1 VLVTTDPRLADAVA
15 REVDRQ
21 LPTLPRQEYLRTSLG
36 SAGLIVEAPDLA
48 GALAFV
54 NAYAPE
60 HLSIMTADDW
70 AVLAEIEHAG
80 SVFLGPF
87 APESAGDYATGS
99 NHILP
104 TGGLARAYGAL
115 GVEAFGT
122 WVQAQRVSRDG
133 LARVRETVGVLARA
147 EGLEAHRRAVE
158 IRFEVAP

>member
-1 VLVTTDPRLADAVA
+1 MLVTTDPCLADAVEG
-15 REVDRQ
+15 EVARQ
-21 LPTLPRQEYLRTSLG
+21 LPTLPRQDHLRTSLA

-48 GALAFV
+48 DALAFV

-60 HLSIMTADDW
+60 HLSIVTADDE
-70 AVLAEIEHAG
+70 AVLAGIEHAG

-87 APESAGDYATGS
+87 APESAGDYASGS

-115 GVEAFGT
+115 SVEAFGT
-122 WVQAQRVSRDG
+122 WVQVQRVSREG
-133 LARVRETVGVLARA
+133 LASLRETVGVLARA

-158 IRFEVAP
+158 IRFEAAP